1 MESQRWDS
9 GLRMDVSAARTAP
22 VIPAPVNETSSCSL
36 QAERDGWLSS
46 SSLVVASPS

>member
-9 GLRMDVSAARTAP
+9 GLRMDVSAART
-22 VIPAPVNETSSCSL
+22 APVNETSSCSL